1 MQASKDSMWRRFLKN
16 FKFLGGSKQGGGN
29 SATSLPRL
37 CSRFPR
43 LIPVPHP
50 PVSVQPPCVMIN
62 YGWLFA
68 NLGCVCRG
76 GPTARLRPSAATHM
90 FATSSLLVSQ
100 AHPMQKAFSLLAL
113 EKRPFL
119 SFFYGPATCS
129 TYTACGTPRCGW
141 NHLRCFPSPRA
152 CLGSSAKPDEEQQLA
167 DLAGAA
173 ELRPR
178 AVPCE

>member
-1 MQASKDSMWRRFLKN
+1 
-16 FKFLGGSKQGGGN
+16 
-29 SATSLPRL
+29 
-37 CSRFPR
+37 
-43 LIPVPHP
+43 
-50 PVSVQPPCVMIN
+50 
-62 YGWLFA
+62 
-68 NLGCVCRG
+68 
-76 GPTARLRPSAATHM
+76 M

-167 DLAGAA
+167 DLDF
-173 ELRPR
+173 ENWMVRLSFDLMPRLLCLRCVCSSP
-178 AVPCE
+178 PDLT